1 MGRDAIWTIPNIL
14 TIIRILLTPVF
25 VMAYTSEN
33 FNLAWILFAIAGLTD
48 ALDGFLARIWN
59 QRTRLGAM
67 LDPLAD
73 KALLVTSF
81 LCLAAKG
88 WLPMWL
94 TVLVVSR
101 DAIIVGGLAVL
112 NFWGVDVRNR
122 IKPIWVSKFTTA
134 AQIVLVIFVM
144 VKRTFGVEYPT
155 ILAGVIWITA
165 GATVW
170 SGIAY
175 VRRGF
180 ELFAEENGD
189 SKC

>member
-1 MGRDAIWTIPNIL
+1 MARDAIWTVPNIL

-59 QRTRLGAM
+59 QRTQLGAM

-81 LCLAAKG
+81 ICLAVKG
-88 WLPMWL
+88 WIPLWF

-101 DAIIVGGLAVL
+101 DAIIVGGLALL
-112 NFWGVDVRNR
+112 NFWGVEVRSR

-134 AQIVLVIFVM
+134 AQILLVIFVM
-144 VKRTFGVEYPT
+144 IQHTFSLSYPT
-155 ILAGVIWITA
+155 ILTLFVWLTAAGTIV
-165 GATVW
+165 
-170 SGIAY
+170 SGFAY
-175 VRRGF
+175 MRMGF
-180 ELFAEENGD
+180 ELFAEETGEE
-189 SKC
+189 

>member
-1 MGRDAIWTIPNIL
+1 VARDAVWTIPNIL
-14 TIIRILLTPVF
+14 TVVRILLTPVF
-25 VMAYTSEN
+25 VIAYTSEN

-59 QRTRLGAM
+59 QRTQLGAM

-73 KALLVTSF
+73 KTLLVTSF
-81 LCLAAKG
+81 LCLSLKG
-88 WLPMWL
+88 WIPTWF

-101 DAIIVGGLAVL
+101 DFIIVGGLAVL
-112 NFWGVDVRNR
+112 NFWGVDVKSR

-134 AQIVLVIFVM
+134 AQIVLVVFVM
-144 VKRTFGVEYPT
+144 VQHTFGIEYVNV
-155 ILAGVIWITA
+155 LNVMVWITA
-165 GATVW
+165 ASTAL

-180 ELFAEENGD
+180 ELFFEEGEQGD
-189 SKC
+189 